1 MGAEK
6 KENPI
11 TSVHKKILLRVTMKK
26 DDRMYPAVQKRI
38 KKS

>member
-26 DDRMYPAVQKRI
+26 DEQY
-38 KKS
+38 KKG